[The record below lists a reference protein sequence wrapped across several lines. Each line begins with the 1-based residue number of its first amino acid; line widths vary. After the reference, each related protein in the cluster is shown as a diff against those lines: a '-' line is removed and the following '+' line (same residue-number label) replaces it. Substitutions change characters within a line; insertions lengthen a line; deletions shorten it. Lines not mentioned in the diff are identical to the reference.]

1 MLNFLFI
8 KMIPYNCC
16 ITKHQLSSLY
26 KDWDQKEKSEKNE
39 TFFFRMEGSPRSLKY
54 DDVRNDLLNLND
66 VVRIHDLRIW

>member
-39 TFFFRMEGSPRSLKY
+39 TFFQNGGIPSEFEIRRRSE
-54 DDVRNDLLNLND
+54 
-66 VVRIHDLRIW
+66 